1 MARETWALADI
12 GGTNTRL
19 ALGDGT
25 TIGPARHF
33 ANNDHADF
41 ETLFAA
47 WLADLPVRP
56 TRACIAL
63 AGPVTGTAATLT
75 NRDWLID
82 ATRLSALIGGGEVKL
97 INDLAALGYAVSTPG
112 FRGARRIDGPDAP
125 RDGQQ
130 WLVLG
135 LGTGVNGAAGRR
147 MGDGVVVLD
156 AEIGHAA
163 PPATVERI
171 LPGGKSI
178 EALFAG
184 PGLARLAGRATATE
198 AMAAA
203 AGNPAVIDRFAEGLG
218 VLARELAMYFLPKSG
233 FYFAGSVARAVL
245 NSPARVAFLRGWDG
259 GPKGAGAIGPIPL
272 NLIEDDAAALW
283 GCLARLAQRD

>member
-1 MARETWALADI
+1 MINGA
-12 GGTNTRL
+12 
-19 ALGDGT
+19 
-25 TIGPARHF
+25 
-33 ANNDHADF
+33 
-41 ETLFAA
+41 
-47 WLADLPVRP
+47 
-56 TRACIAL
+56 
-63 AGPVTGTAATLT
+63 
-75 NRDWLID
+75 
-82 ATRLSALIGGGEVKL
+82 EVKL
-97 INDLAALGYAVSTPG
+97 INDLAALGYAVSAPG
-112 FRGARRIDGPDAP
+112 FHGASRIDGPDAP
-125 RDGQQ
+125 EDGRQ

-147 MGDGVVVLD
+147 AGDRVVVLD

-184 PGLARLAGRATATE
+184 PGLARLAGTATAAE

-203 AGNPAVIDRFAEGLG
+203 DTDPATIDRFAEALG
-218 VLARELAMYFLPKSG
+218 VLARELAMFFLPKSG

-245 NSPARVAFLRGWDG
+245 TSPARAAFLRGWDG

-283 GCLARLAQRD
+283 GCLACLAQRD